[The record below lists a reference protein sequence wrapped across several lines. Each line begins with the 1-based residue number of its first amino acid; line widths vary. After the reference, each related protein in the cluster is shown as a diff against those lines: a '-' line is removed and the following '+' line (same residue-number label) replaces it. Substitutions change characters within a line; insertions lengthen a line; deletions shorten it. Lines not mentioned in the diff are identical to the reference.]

1 MNHIDSFQFRT
12 DDHET
17 VSIFLGDA
25 IHEIDDDGEVTLQ
38 VPVFADGR
46 SGHFYISSKE
56 LVALSKNPVVRRA
69 TQWALNTR
77 LNSHHPRLPK
87 R

>member
-1 MNHIDSFQFRT
+1 MNHVDSIQFRT

-17 VSIFLGDA
+17 ISVFLADS
-25 IHEIDDDGEVTLQ
+25 IHEIDDDGDVTLQ

-46 SGHFYISSKE
+46 SGHIYISSKE
-56 LVALSKNPVVRRA
+56 LAFLSKNPVIRKA

-77 LNSHHPRLPK
+77 LSSYHPRLPK
-87 R
+87 K